1 MLQHTSCQGTS
12 SPREGRLVTG
22 VRVPRRMIVVGA
34 SLAMV
39 LGQALIAG
47 PVAAT
52 APWTPAFTLAPASP
66 LRWINDLSAAGGNVA
81 AAWVSGAT
89 TQPSVWV
96 RESVTSGTT
105 WLPPVRLAADAS
117 MWAGQISLTSD
128 VASGRHFAVWQELTS
143 NGSAIFMSTK
153 TFGSGSW
160 TAPIQVSDN
169 TGNSSATG
177 PALVVTPAYYF
188 LTYTRSTSSGSVT
201 NRLRIFNR
209 STGIWA
215 PSISIAT
222 LASTTGVVRL
232 AAASN
237 KVAMAWSTP
246 SGAVM
251 LRRGAIGSGS
261 SPVIT
266 WTTSNLGSIGPA
278 QNLFLVL
285 SGTRGVVG
293 WSRNGD
299 IFVRRTT
306 NSGVTWSLATR
317 VLDGTPTNHFGVVDA
332 AMSGLDVVFTGVRI
346 APGSPGYEPGYS
358 FQMISTNAGV
368 TWTNTTANSTPR
380 DGRAVAYVNKPSS
393 GGLKVVGEAWTSDNI
408 TGAPIKMMYRRQ
420 T

>member
-1 MLQHTSCQGTS
+1 M
-12 SPREGRLVTG
+12 TG
-22 VRVPRRMIVVGA
+22 VRVPGPMIVIGA

-39 LGQALIAG
+39 LGQVLLAG

-66 LRWINDLSAAGGNVA
+66 RWINDLSAAGGNVVT
-81 AAWVSGAT
+81 AWVSAVT

-105 WLPPVRLAADAS
+105 WLAPVRLAADTS
-117 MWAGQISLTSD
+117 MWAGQIALTSD
-128 VASGRHFAVWQELTS
+128 AASGRHIAVWQELTS
-143 NGSAIFMSTK
+143 GGSAIFMSTK
-153 TFGSGSW
+153 AFGSGSW
-160 TAPIQVSDN
+160 TAPIEVSDN

-188 LTYTRSTSSGSVT
+188 LTYSPGNGSSAD
-201 NRLRIFNR
+201 RLRIFNR
-209 STGIWA
+209 GTGTWA
-215 PSISIAT
+215 PSTNI
-222 LASTTGVVRL
+222 TTSAPGVLRL
-232 AAASN
+232 AATSN
-237 KVAMAWSTP
+237 TVAIAWATSG
-246 SGAVM
+246 GAVM

-278 QNLFLVL
+278 QNAFLVL

-332 AMSGLDVVFTGVRI
+332 AMSGLNVVFTGVRI

-358 FQMISTNAGV
+358 FQMISTNAGA
-368 TWTNTTANSTPR
+368 TWTNTAANSTPR

>member
-1 MLQHTSCQGTS
+1 M
-12 SPREGRLVTG
+12 V
-22 VRVPRRMIVVGA
+22 VVGA
-34 SLAMV
+34 SLAVV
-39 LGQALIAG
+39 LGQALLAG

-52 APWTPAFTLAPASP
+52 GPWTPALTLAPASP
-66 LRWINDLSAAGGNVA
+66 LRWINDLSAAGGNVVT
-81 AAWVSGAT
+81 AWVSGVT

-96 RESVTSGTT
+96 RESVTAGTT
-105 WLPPVRLAADAS
+105 WLPPVRLAADTS
-117 MWAGQISLTSD
+117 MWAGQIALTSD
-128 VASGRHFAVWQELTS
+128 AASGRHFAVWQELTS
-143 NGSAIFMSTK
+143 NGSAIFMSSK

-188 LTYTRSTSSGSVT
+188 LTYTRSASSGSLAD
-201 NRLRIFNR
+201 RLRIFNR
-209 STGIWA
+209 GTGTWA
-215 PSISIAT
+215 PSTNI
-222 LASTTGVVRL
+222 TTSAPGVVRL
-232 AAASN
+232 AATTN
-237 KVAMAWSTP
+237 TVAIAWATP
-246 SGAVM
+246 GGAVM

-285 SGTRGVVG
+285 SGMRGAVG

-317 VLDGTPTNHFGVVDA
+317 VLDGTPANHFGVVDA

-358 FQMISTNAGV
+358 FQMISTNAGA
-368 TWTNTTANSTPR
+368 TWTNTAANSTPR

-408 TGAPIKMMYRRQ
+408 TGAPIKMMYRLQ